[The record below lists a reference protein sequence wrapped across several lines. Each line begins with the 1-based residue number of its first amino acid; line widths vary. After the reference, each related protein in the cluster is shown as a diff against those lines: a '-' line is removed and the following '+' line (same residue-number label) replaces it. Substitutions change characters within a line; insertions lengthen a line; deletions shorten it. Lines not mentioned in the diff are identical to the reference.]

1 MHKLNDNWCIYIH
14 LSNDTNWDVNSYKI
28 IATFNTLEK
37 AITIIENIKNDIII
51 KSMIFIMK
59 NNIKPLWEDPE
70 NKKGGCFSYKINN
83 NNVYNTWKTLCYSLI
98 GNTLIDD
105 DNILNNINGISISP
119 KKNFCILKIWNK
131 NSNISSNNI
140 LSKNINFLNMEDVLY
155 SNHENNIQKDTIK
168 YKREHYKKNDNYKYG
183 SYKDFHK
190 DEEYNFSR
198 F

>member
-119 KKNFCILKIWNK
+119 KKNFCIIKLWLNDIENIEDNNYIKVFINKQNNQLNNQYNNQYNNEDTKNNNIIEDPFNIDIICKIEPYNCIFRK
-131 NSNISSNNI
+131 HNIS
-140 LSKNINFLNMEDVLY
+140 Y
-155 SNHENNIQKDTIK
+155 
-168 YKREHYKKNDNYKYG
+168 
-183 SYKDFHK
+183 
-190 DEEYNFSR
+190 
-198 F
+198 